1 MLLLLGLVQVF
12 IFIFVFH
19 NALKKYPERFYTV
32 AVCMVI
38 FLIADILLEFSVEWP
53 DWIQTYILSVFQ
65 RGSFATSLFI
75 VVMFIGAL
83 DKKRPAVR
91 ALFKI
96 RAELSIVAS
105 ILTLGHN
112 LIYGW
117 SYFPMLFTR
126 PGDMRPEYAAASVVT
141 IVLLVLMIPLF
152 ITSFSKVRRKM
163 SAHKWKSL
171 QRLAYP
177 FYILIYVHVM
187 ILFIPRWNLGG
198 NYVLG
203 ILGYTAIYSAYV
215 ILRLKKYFNDRKHK
229 QPRYCKTHAR
239 KEKIKN

>member
-12 IFIFVFH
+12 IFIF
-19 NALKKYPERFYTV
+19 AARKTLKKYPARFYTA
-32 AVCMVI
+32 AVCVVF
-38 FLIADILLEFSVEWP
+38 FLSGDILLGFSAEWP
-53 DWIQTYILSVFQ
+53 DWIQDYILSAFQ

-75 VVMFIGAL
+75 VVMFMGAL

-105 ILTLGHN
+105 ILTFGHN

-126 PGDMRPEYAAASVVT
+126 PEDMRPEYAAASVVT

-152 ITSFSKVRRKM
+152 ITSFSKIRQRM
-163 SAHKWKSL
+163 EGRSWKRL

-177 FYILIYVHVM
+177 FYILIYVHVL

-198 NYVLG
+198 NYVSG
-203 ILGYTAIYSAYV
+203 ILAYTAVYAAYAT
-215 ILRLKKYFNDRKHK
+215 LRLRRFFNDRKHK
-229 QPRYCKTHAR
+229 QLQFSRVTAR
-239 KEKIKN
+239 Q